1 MDIVEPKVA
10 VEESE
15 TSKILNQSEIKADI
29 EAVKMP
35 NSAEVEMAPAP
46 APALAPAP
54 SLREKDMGASALGP
68 SSHVSSSLPS
78 RKRPLRSLSKG
89 NKGVSTNGAS
99 SSYDKNHHANGVG
112 GTIRG
117 DLNLFQEDSSDS
129 SNLEFDLIPDIVLP
143 STSTEC
149 KLPDQ
154 SNSEPAKFQTIDAV
168 PVEARP
174 LMPVIKLFYCQIK
187 L

>member
-1 MDIVEPKVA
+1 MDIEPQVA
-10 VEESE
+10 VGETTTTSE
-15 TSKILNQSEIKADI
+15 TSNILKQSEIIKTDT
-29 EAVKMP
+29 EEVKMP
-35 NSAEVEMAPAP
+35 KGEVAMAPAPSPAP
-46 APALAPAP
+46 APAL

-89 NKGVSTNGAS
+89 NKGGSTNGAS
-99 SSYDKNHHANGVG
+99 SSYDKSHHANGS
-112 GTIRG
+112 GTRAR
-117 DLNLFQEDSSDS
+117 DLLLQEDSDS
-129 SNLEFDLIPDIVLP
+129 SSSGFDLIPDIVLP

-174 LMPVIKLFYCQIK
+174 LMPVSKL
-187 L
+187 